1 MAYVSKIN
9 GYDIK
14 DKEAHS
20 RLDTVESTTATH
32 TSEISSLKTSVANA
46 GKIDNVQIDGT
57 NLTIS
62 SKAVNIQTDGAY
74 NASTNKMATVKTVT
88 DKIAAVVAS
97 APTAYDTLK
106 EIADYIANDTTG
118 AAQMSNNIAKNATDI
133 DNLEATVGSL
143 SLEETYNST
152 DQSLELGLGNGGTST
167 GGGGTSTGDGYKN
180 AKYMDLALTSGVS
193 VTLPAD
199 AVGIML
205 LISGYSTATQKL
217 DTLNV
222 FLPTKGFIS
231 AYEGGSIDYALCGVE
246 TALTVT
252 YDSNTKVSTLTLNNS
267 NISIGRAIAVLFFE

>member
-74 NASTNKMATVKTVT
+74 NATSNKMATVKTVT

-106 EIADYIANDTTG
+106 EIADYIASDTTG

-143 SLEETYNST
+143 SLEETYNSA
-152 DQSLELGLGNGGTST
+152 DQSLELELGNGGTST
-167 GGGGTSTGDGYKN
+167 GGGYKN
-180 AKYMDLALTSGVS
+180 AKYINLPLGSSNS
-193 VTLPAD
+193 VILPAD

-246 TALTVT
+246 TALAVA
-252 YDSNTKVSTLTLNNS
+252 YDKNADVLTLTLNNS
-267 NISIGRAIAVLFFE
+267 NISIGRAFAVLFFE